1 MLNQNQPIASL
12 EITAKNLAA
21 AEIKKRLRMLLQ
33 NTHMPLP
40 ILPLVDA
47 ALQQLSPEKT
57 LEAAKIVIL
66 IASDLI
72 QILEAA
78 SEYRSETK

>member
-1 MLNQNQPIASL
+1 MLNQNQPIATL

-21 AEIKKRLRMLLQ
+21 AEIKKRLRLLLQ
-33 NTHMPLP
+33 NTHLPLP
-40 ILPLVDA
+40 VLPLLDV
-47 ALQQLSPEKT
+47 ALQQLSPDKT
-57 LEAAKIVIL
+57 VEAAKIVIL

-78 SEYRSETK
+78 SEYSSETE